1 MTAITASSRHRID
14 SFLEDFLG
22 LFCSCLTI
30 KHHSGRAHGF
40 SGSIRGICLYCS
52 DNYCMNEFTL
62 VMTQVR
68 AVFLR

>member
-1 MTAITASSRHRID
+1 MVSPV
-14 SFLEDFLG
+14 LL
-22 LFCSCLTI
+22 
-30 KHHSGRAHGF
+30 
-40 SGSIRGICLYCS
+40 RGICLYCS